1 MQRKGRNADPVR
13 LARLYRQK
21 ALAYKE
27 KFENLRRRTPPHHAE
42 AWFRYTVVLP
52 QREGEPVLV
61 VGSFDVKNTGSESL
75 HDPVV
80 LLRMTPPNT
89 GTFSTRVLDPQWLTV
104 KGVYTARGTPTG
116 WVYVHEDWQERARSD
131 GEYWIR
137 LQGAPPLEPGGWL
150 RVDALQ
156 WQLPHQ
162 TPGFEARLEGFV
174 YFQEKRDGIAAGN
187 SIAVSF

>member
-1 MQRKGRNADPVR
+1 M
-13 LARLYRQK
+13 
-21 ALAYKE
+21 AYKE
-27 KFENLRRRTPPHHAE
+27 KLEDLRRRTPAHHAV
-42 AWFRYTVVLP
+42 AWFRYSVVMP
-52 QREGEPVLV
+52 QREGEPILV
-61 VGSFDVKNTGSESL
+61 VGCLDVKNTGTESL

-89 GTFSTRVLDPQWLTV
+89 GTFSSRVLDPQGLTV

-116 WVYVHEDWQERARSD
+116 WVYVHEDWQERARSS

-137 LQGAPPLEPGGWL
+137 LHAARPLEPGAWL

-156 WQLPHQ
+156 WQLPQ
-162 TPGFEARLEGFV
+162 QPPGTQACLEGFV

-187 SIAVSF
+187 SIALSF